1 MTCWTGP
8 MTCWTG
14 PMTCWTGPMTCW
26 TGPMTCWT
34 GPMTCWTGPMTYLV
48 RRPPH
53 SNLGDD
59 SQKHRVD
66 SIRPERLFSINER
79 TLAERSN
86 LPEKR
91 GTESTRLDPPFP
103 IFLYK
108 IETPKLGSKDTLTR
122 DTIRPPT
129 QISKYDSGGP
139 TSVVPKSF

>member
-1 MTCWTGP
+1 MLDW
-8 MTCWTG
+8 
-14 PMTCWTGPMTCW
+14 
-26 TGPMTCWT
+26 
-34 GPMTCWTGPMTYLV
+34 
-48 RRPPH
+48 
-53 SNLGDD
+53 SNDMLDRSDD
-59 SQKHRVD
+59 MLDGSNDMLDRSNDMLDRSNDIFVD
-66 SIRPERLFSINER
+66 SIGPERLFSINER